1 MQNNREP
8 KELIREYI
16 HTISIMEELADG
28 GIFALYGMEQH
39 RIELHDM
46 ICETFNIDKTK
57 SKELLNYLDEKLN
70 FSFNDLNDDILEE
83 YTEKLYNY
91 LLLHKD
97 EYKIGVNYN
106 AD

>member
-1 MQNNREP
+1 
-8 KELIREYI
+8 
-16 HTISIMEELADG
+16 
-28 GIFALYGMEQH
+28 
-39 RIELHDM
+39 M
-46 ICETFNIDKTK
+46 ICETFNIDRTK